1 MSTIVGVIGLGAMGS
16 AIAIRLTQA
25 GFDVIGIDLLDKNMA
40 ELEDHGGRR
49 AATPRAI
56 AEEADFILT
65 SLPSAE
71 AFHEVTTGQTGIAA
85 AGRLGIIVIDTCTL
99 AIDDKAEAARRLADG
114 DITLLDCTVSGS
126 RATCLAGDLATFA
139 SGDEAAYKRSTDVF
153 AAFANPLHWMGEF
166 GNASRIKYVLNYLVC
181 INNAASAEALA
192 YGTKM
197 GLDPQQVYDL
207 VCTSVARSRI
217 WELRAK
223 MMVDGDYTTSR
234 GTYNIS
240 RKDAKIIGQIAQEI
254 EAPAPV
260 FNAALQMHY
269 AGMAQGY
276 SGNDTASLYEVY
288 KRAAGIRDI
297 VDPE

>member
-71 AFHEVTTGQTGIAA
+71 AFHEVTTGQAGIAA
-85 AGRLGIIVIDTCTL
+85 AGRLGIIVIDTSTL

-181 INNAASAEALA
+181 INNAASAEALV

-240 RKDAKIIGQIAQEI
+240 RKDAKIISQIAQEI

-297 VDPE
+297 VEPE

>member
-126 RATCLAGDLATFA
+126 RATCLAGVLATFA

>member
-56 AEEADFILT
+56 AKEADFILT